1 MNEIRI
7 PLKFIG
13 DCVMIV
19 TEKEGIVK
27 NTSESG
33 KDEGDLARTYIECDD
48 IYVEDWGETV
58 READAKPIARLNDN
72 PQPANIFKGVKRM
85 RVPLWF
91 GEYADIAI
99 PAGES

>member
-19 TEKEGIVK
+19 TDAEGMVK

-33 KDEGDLARTYIECDD
+33 KDVGDLARAYIECDD

-58 READAKPIARLNDN
+58 READAKPIAILNDN
-72 PQPANIFKGVKRM
+72 MKPANIFKGVKRM

-91 GEYADIAI
+91 GECSELAI
-99 PAGES
+99 PVEEL

>member
-19 TEKEGIVK
+19 TADEGIIK

-33 KDEGDLARTYIECDD
+33 KDEGDLARAYIECDD
-48 IYVEDWGETV
+48 IYVEEWGKTV
-58 READAKPIARLNDN
+58 RDCCSDPKMLFYKTMD
-72 PQPANIFKGVKRM
+72 GCKRV

-91 GEYADIAI
+91 GELSELAV
-99 PAGES
+99 PVEES